1 MHSQI
6 LENQNSLKLL
16 FARGIALQNNDEID
30 VEVKSGFVSYL
41 CLRTYVYLESSVQ
54 IILREYVK
62 AATDDSLIAN
72 YINQQLRSHRALRR
86 SELLKLVG
94 NFSEEWRLKLRASI
108 SGRLGDSLNSI
119 VNNRNNIAHGD
130 DVTISFAWLQ
140 NYFRDAQTIV
150 ELIYQVCCP
159 ASP

>member
-6 LENQNSLKLL
+6 LENQNSLKRL

-94 NFSEEWRLKLRASI
+94 NFSED
-108 SGRLGDSLNSI
+108 GD
-119 VNNRNNIAHGD
+119 
-130 DVTISFAWLQ
+130 
-140 NYFRDAQTIV
+140 
-150 ELIYQVCCP
+150 
-159 ASP
+159 